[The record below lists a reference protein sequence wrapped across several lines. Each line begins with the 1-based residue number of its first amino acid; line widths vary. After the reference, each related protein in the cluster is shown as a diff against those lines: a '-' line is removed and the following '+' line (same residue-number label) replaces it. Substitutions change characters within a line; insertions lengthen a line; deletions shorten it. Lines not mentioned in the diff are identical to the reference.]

1 MNRDVTLSCVC
12 VLFFFFVFFLK
23 AALLKWEFTAQ
34 ILESRERA
42 KMKRE
47 TQEITWAKRGL
58 VGRTS
63 QSVKSLKEKT
73 SA

>member
-1 MNRDVTLSCVC
+1 M
-12 VLFFFFVFFLK
+12 
-23 AALLKWEFTAQ
+23 LKWEFTAQ